1 MPRKLIIDAD
11 PGIGDAFAI
20 ALAALDP
27 SIDLIGVTAVPGCV
41 TGHLATQNILA
52 IIESVDPPKLP
63 RVGAASGPRPN
74 FGSPVSFLDPLRL
87 NGNYGMGTTEL
98 QFMEM
103 HNQRDSVKV
112 LIDLVRNNPDEV
124 TLLTLGPLTNV
135 SVALDLAPDFGELL
149 QSLVC
154 LCGSIGVGGDA
165 TAAAEFNVFANPIAA
180 VNVFKSNATRTLV
193 PLDVSN
199 NVMLSFD
206 QFNRMSE
213 LAPRNLSWFFESLLP
228 FSLRVHHEE
237 LGWEGLPI
245 REVTALAYI
254 AEPRHFET
262 EPMYVDVELQA
273 DLTRGTT
280 VFDRR
285 GTIPRSQRNIEVV
298 KSVDAQG
305 VLDYVT
311 RVLKAS
317 ASETN

>member
-1 MPRKLIIDAD
+1 MARKLIIDAD
-11 PGIGDAFAI
+11 PGMGDAFAI

-27 SIDLIGVTAVPGCV
+27 QLDLIGVTAVPGCV
-41 TGHLATQNILA
+41 SGHLATQNILA
-52 IIESVDPPKLP
+52 VIESVDPPKLP

-74 FGSPVSFLDPLRL
+74 FGNNSSFLDPLRL
-87 NGNYGMGTTEL
+87 NGNYGLGTTEL

-112 LIDLVRNNPDEV
+112 LIDLVRNNPHEV

-135 SVALDLAPDFGELL
+135 SVALDLAPDIGELL

-165 TAAAEFNVFANPIAA
+165 TAAAEFNVFANPNAA
-180 VNVFKSNATRTLV
+180 VNVFQSNATRTMV

-206 QFNRMSE
+206 QFNRASD
-213 LAPRNLSWFFESLLP
+213 LAPRKLSWFFESLLP

-237 LGWEGLPI
+237 LGWEGVPI
-245 REVTALAYI
+245 REAAALAYI

-262 EPMYVDVELQA
+262 DAMYVDVELQA
-273 DLTRGTT
+273 ELTRGATI
-280 VFDRR
+280 FDRR

-298 KSVDAQG
+298 NSVDSHG

-311 RVLKAS
+311 RVLKS
-317 ASETN
+317 TISDT